1 MDQYI
6 LFAVTLLLLI
16 YYIFNRAKQIGILKM
31 HGLSN
36 LRLWWIVVGR
46 LITTAVGVIAPGS
59 VLFGLT
65 LHEPVK
71 FWLRPSTRTSWL
83 ILTLLSLFCYVYIA
97 TIQVS
102 QSIKNRKDTRGIFVL
117 NMALKVICAVALIL
131 TGLETFE
138 VYVDL
143 QNDQTDSRPA
153 RIVGWLEPH
162 KGLRSGGCLCGA

>member
-46 LITTAVGVIAPGS
+46 LITTAVGVIALGS

-71 FWLRPSTRTSWL
+71 FLAEA
-83 ILTLLSLFCYVYIA
+83 F
-97 TIQVS
+97 
-102 QSIKNRKDTRGIFVL
+102 N
-117 NMALKVICAVALIL
+117 
-131 TGLETFE
+131 
-138 VYVDL
+138 
-143 QNDQTDSRPA
+143 
-153 RIVGWLEPH
+153 
-162 KGLRSGGCLCGA
+162 